1 MIVIKT
7 KEEID
12 GIRQSCRLL
21 ARLMEEVRD
30 EIRPGVTTH
39 QIDQWVY
46 RFITGHG
53 GRPAFLNYGGFPGS
67 ACISVNDEVIHGI
80 PGNRRLC
87 EGDIV
92 GMDLGINLKG
102 FFSDMARTFPV
113 GKVSSDAEK
122 LMKVTSVCL
131 EKGIAAAKCGN
142 RIKDISRAVS
152 DYARLFG
159 YGVVRDY
166 CGHGIGL
173 KLHEEPEVPNYC
185 EFAGKNPRLQA
196 GMVLAIEPMIN
207 AGSYEV
213 DVLDDDWT
221 VVTCDGSLSAHF
233 EDTVAIFSDHT
244 EILTRSL

>member
-1 MIVIKT
+1 MIVLKT

-21 ARLMEEVRD
+21 AKLMEEVRE
-30 EIRPGVTTH
+30 EIRPGVTTG
-39 QIDQWVY
+39 QIDRWVY
-46 RFITGHG
+46 RYITGHG
-53 GRPAFLNYGGFPGS
+53 GRPAFLNYEGFPGS

-80 PGNRRLC
+80 PGNRQLR

-113 GKVSSDAEK
+113 GKVSPDAAK
-122 LMKVTSVCL
+122 LMQVTYECL
-131 EKGIAAAKCGN
+131 DKGIAAAKCGN
-142 RIKDISRAVS
+142 RIKDISGAVS
-152 DYARLFG
+152 AHARSYG

-185 EFAGKNPRLQA
+185 EFAGKNPRLQS
-196 GMVLAIEPMIN
+196 GMVIAIEPMIN

-233 EDTVAIFSDHT
+233 EDTVAVFPDHT
-244 EILTRSL
+244 EILTRLS

>member
-1 MIVIKT
+1 MIIIKT

-12 GIRQSCRLL
+12 GIRKSCHLL
-21 ARLMEEVRD
+21 ARLMGEVG
-30 EIRPGVTTH
+30 EKIRPGMTTK

-46 RFITGHG
+46 RFITDHG
-53 GRPAFLNYGGFPGS
+53 GKPAFLHYGGFPAS

-80 PGNRRLC
+80 PGNRRLE

-92 GMDLGINLKG
+92 GMDLGINLNG

-113 GKVSSDAEK
+113 GKVCADAEK
-122 LMKVTSVCL
+122 LMKVTFECL
-131 EKGIAAAKCGN
+131 DKGIAAARFGN

-152 DYARLFG
+152 AHARAYG

-166 CGHGIGL
+166 CGHGVGL
-173 KLHEEPEVPNYC
+173 KVHEEPEVPNYC

-196 GMVLAIEPMIN
+196 GMVIAIEPMIN
-207 AGSYEV
+207 AGTYDV

-233 EDTVAIFSDHT
+233 EDTVAIFPDHT
-244 EILTRSL
+244 EILTRL

>member
-12 GIRQSCRLL
+12 GIRRSCHLL
-21 ARLMEEVRD
+21 AQLMEEVRS
-30 EIRPGVTTH
+30 EIRPGVTTAE
-39 QIDQWVY
+39 IDRWVY

-53 GRPAFLNYGGFPGS
+53 GKPAFLNYGGFPAS

-80 PGNRRLC
+80 PGNRRLH

-92 GMDLGINLKG
+92 GVDLGINLKG
-102 FFSDMARTFPV
+102 FFSDMARTFSV
-113 GKVSSDAEK
+113 GKVSVEAEK
-122 LMKVTSVCL
+122 LMNVTFECL
-131 EKGIAAAKCGN
+131 DKGIGAAKCGN

-152 DYARLFG
+152 SHARAFG

-185 EFAGKNPRLQA
+185 EFAGKNPRLQS
-196 GMVLAIEPMIN
+196 GMVIAIEPMIN
-207 AGSYEV
+207 AGTYDV
-213 DVLDDDWT
+213 DVLADDWT
-221 VVTCDGSLSAHF
+221 VVTCDGALSAHF
-233 EDTVAIFSDHT
+233 EDTVAIFPDHT
-244 EILTRSL
+244 EILTRRS